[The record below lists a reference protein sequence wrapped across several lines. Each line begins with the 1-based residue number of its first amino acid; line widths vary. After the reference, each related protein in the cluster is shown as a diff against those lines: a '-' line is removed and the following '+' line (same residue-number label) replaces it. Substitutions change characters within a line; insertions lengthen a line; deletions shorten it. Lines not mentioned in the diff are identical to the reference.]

1 MSKHRR
7 PDHVPTTRGDY
18 VARPTRDW
26 AKYNDELRDRPRKV
40 TEFLVDCAV
49 VASWRVKSGHRG
61 QPAYSDGAIG
71 ACYMLRAVFHLSLR
85 ATEGVVRSILEAAG
99 LDAGLAPDYST
110 LSKSRGRVRLRRGR
124 GSSPISLI
132 DGTGISLVTHGPWV
146 QHKWR
151 GGKLAEHRFVRVTL
165 VTDAATGAVLACVV
179 TQETGEGTG
188 EVSQFEHLVSE
199 AGRQGATTII
209 GDGAYD
215 THDCYE
221 HSRAHGVRLIAPP
234 RVNAVYGL
242 HPDRDV
248 TLAQIGSHG
257 MPEWKLRIEYHQRSR
272 VESDIGALKASFG
285 DVTRARTFDGARADV
300 LARASVKNLCLLG
313 AGALASLEEIRE
325 PVAA

>member
-1 MSKHRR
+1 MSKRHR
-7 PDHVPTTRGDY
+7 PDHVPTTQGDY
-18 VARPTRDW
+18 VARPPRDW

-40 TEFLVDCAV
+40 TEFLVDAAG

-85 ATEGVVRSILEAAG
+85 ATEGTVRIILEATG
-99 LDAGLAPDYST
+99 IDPDLSPDYTT

-124 GSSPISLI
+124 GGSPISLI

-151 GGKLAEHRFVRVTL
+151 GDKLAEHRFVRITL

-179 TQETGEGTG
+179 TQETGMGTG

-199 AGRQGATTII
+199 ASRQGASTII

-215 THDCYE
+215 TFGCYE
-221 HSRAHGVRLIAPP
+221 SAAAHGVRLIAPP
-234 RVNAVYGL
+234 RINATYGL
-242 HPDRDV
+242 HPDRDIA
-248 TLAQIGSHG
+248 LAQIGTHG
-257 MPEWKLRIEYHQRSR
+257 MDEWKFLVGYHQRSR

-285 DVTRARTFDGARADV
+285 DRTRARTFEGSRADV

-313 AGALASLEEIRE
+313 AGALEPLEEIRE
-325 PVAA
+325 PVAS